1 MGNCAVSV
9 TDIDTGIL
17 DVNVLLNDMYLFS
30 CVTVIVSK
38 RTCWYF
44 IVCRYSTDV
53 IVMLP

>member
-1 MGNCAVSV
+1 MSV